1 VTELPPEGPQQAPL
15 EQKPEAYAPSVAERL
30 AFYQRAGGVITPL
43 FTVLLAFLAGGL
55 VVLATGHNPL
65 RTYKAVWEGTG
76 LQWFFQFGHH
86 HIDIPGTS
94 HRVFFWWDTNAN
106 ALAAYNLV
114 QTLILTS
121 TLILTGLAVAF
132 AFRCGLFNIGGQGQ
146 YISGAIISV
155 WVGSSWAGM
164 AHGLHVFLALVLA
177 MAAGAF
183 IAAIA
188 GFLKATV
195 GAHEVITTIMLN
207 WVVYWVGSFLFGRGG
222 PLQNPSQGRSVPISN
237 DVFPSAKLPTFWG
250 NPELQALHIGLFIAL
265 GALVVFWLLLNR
277 TTLGYQVRAVGFN
290 PEASRYGGINVAR
303 NYVYAM
309 AISGAF
315 AGLGGAID
323 ILGWQ
328 YRLGVLDIQ
337 VSNIGFIG
345 IAVALL
351 GRNTAVGVGFAAL
364 LFGALFE
371 GTSTRGLD
379 PSVFPPQLA
388 GNLAL
393 IIQALVLLFVGAD
406 VLILY
411 VWSVR
416 RRLFPRNEPPPSPQ
430 PEVAA

>member
-1 VTELPPEGPQQAPL
+1 MSDGGEKTTGQQPLGESPEG
-15 EQKPEAYAPSVAERL
+15 YAPSVAERL
-30 AFYQRAGGVITPL
+30 AFYQRAGGIITPL
-43 FTVLLAFLAGGL
+43 ITVLLAFLAGGL

-76 LQWFFQFGHH
+76 LQWFFQFGHY
-86 HIDIPGTS
+86 HIDLFG
-94 HRVFFWWDTNAN
+94 HRTFFWWNTNN
-106 ALAAYNLV
+106 NLLAAYNLSQTMILV
-114 QTLILTS
+114 TTLIC
-121 TLILTGLAVAF
+121 TGLAVAF

-146 YISGAIISV
+146 YITGAIVSV

-164 AHGLHVFLALVLA
+164 GQGLHVFLAIALA
-177 MAAGAF
+177 MVAGAGL
-183 IAAIA
+183 AAIA

-207 WVVYWVGSFLFGRGG
+207 WVAYWMGSFLFGRGG
-222 PLQNPSQGRSVPISN
+222 PLQNSTDISVPISN
-237 DVFPSAKLPTFWG
+237 DVTKSGKLPTFWG
-250 NPELQALHIGLFIAL
+250 NPELQALHVGFFIAL

-290 PEASRYGGINVAR
+290 PEAARYGGINVAR

-315 AGLGGAID
+315 AGLGGALD

-351 GRNTAVGVGFAAL
+351 GRNTALGVGLASL
-364 LFGALFE
+364 LFGALIN

-379 PSVFPPQLA
+379 PTVFPPELA
-388 GNLAL
+388 GNLTL
-393 IIQALVLLFVGAD
+393 MIQALVLLFVGAD

-411 VWSVR
+411 IWQARKHIGLGR
-416 RRLFPRNEPPPSPQ
+416 RSAPPAQQ
-430 PEVAA
+430 PETAA